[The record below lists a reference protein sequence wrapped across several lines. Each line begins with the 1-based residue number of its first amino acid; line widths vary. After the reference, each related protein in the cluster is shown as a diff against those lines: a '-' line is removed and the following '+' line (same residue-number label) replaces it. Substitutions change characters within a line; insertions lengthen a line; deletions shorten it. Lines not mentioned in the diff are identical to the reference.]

1 MKYSSTTNSG
11 NSLGIHIILVAL
23 VVIIHLFYQNTSS
36 SFGVSSFHL
45 HPTLKFRPTTQP
57 HRDHM
62 TDPYIGTVTETT
74 TSTSTTMTMTNND
87 SKFHFAI
94 DRGGTFTDIYC
105 TLPNGRGEIVTKLL
119 SEDPSHYNDAPT
131 EGIRRILQQY
141 DHDGTT
147 TTTTSSNIDYS
158 RGHPVSTTNIGSI
171 RMGTTVATNALLER
185 NGSRMALLITSGFT
199 DLLEIGNQSR
209 PNIFDLKC
217 TKPSLLYECVVPIH
231 ERIVLKQYTPPQYGE
246 LYEEH
251 VGVTGEV
258 IQIVEPLDVHKV
270 QESLEQ
276 LRANGIKAIAI
287 CCMHAYIY
295 PQHEIIIGQMA
306 EAMNYFDYIAM
317 SHQVMPMIKLVSRS
331 HTTTAAAYL
340 TPKIMNY
347 LHSFIQ
353 GFDENLLTNVALSFM
368 KSDGGLTPHD
378 NFGGHQAILSGPA
391 GGVVGYAKTAYHRS
405 SMHGSNNA
413 QPQPVIGYVV
423 RIHALPISC
432 LFHDKSNFQC
442 FRT

>member
-1 MKYSSTTNSG
+1 MKYHNRKNSICDIRRDFFIT
-11 NSLGIHIILVAL
+11 S
-23 VVIIHLFYQNTSS
+23 IIHYIIIVFHTTSV
-36 SFGVSSFHL
+36 FVVVVVTSFHSTPRSYPQL
-45 HPTLKFRPTTQP
+45 PYQHHSFLTGIINPSFQ
-57 HRDHM
+57 
-62 TDPYIGTVTETT
+62 TDIITM
-74 TSTSTTMTMTNND
+74 TSTGND
-87 SKFHFAI
+87 KFHFAI
-94 DRGGTFTDIYC
+94 DRGGTFTDVYC

-119 SEDPSHYNDAPT
+119 SEDPSHYDDAPT

-141 DHDGTT
+141 D
-147 TTTTSSNIDYS
+147 TSSTPSIDYS
-158 RGHPVSTTNIGSI
+158 RGHPVPTMNIGSI

-217 TKPSLLYECVVPIH
+217 TKPSLLYECVIPIP
-231 ERIVLKQYTPPQYGE
+231 ERIVLKQYTPPQYSE

-251 VGVTGEV
+251 VGITGEV
-258 IQIVEPLDVHKV
+258 IQVVQPLDLHQV

-276 LRANGIKAIAI
+276 LRTDGIKAIAI

-306 EAMNYFDYIAM
+306 AAMNYFDYIAM

-347 LHSFIQ
+347 LHSFIR
-353 GFDENLLTNVALSFM
+353 GFDTNLLSRVALSFM

-391 GGVVGYAKTAYHRS
+391 GGVVGYAKTAYHQS
-405 SMHGSNNA
+405 IH
-413 QPQPVIGYVV
+413 QEHPPPVIGYG
-423 RIHALPISC
+423 
-432 LFHDKSNFQC
+432 
-442 FRT
+442 

>member
-1 MKYSSTTNSG
+1 VNFFETWIYIWFGEHTLIRLYMRYSNRTDCVYSFGIRKDFVIIFISTVISYIVFHKIVFVVASFHSPARSFTAQQQQHPYRFLTDPSHTLEIDSIMTNSDD
-11 NSLGIHIILVAL
+11 
-23 VVIIHLFYQNTSS
+23 T
-36 SFGVSSFHL
+36 
-45 HPTLKFRPTTQP
+45 
-57 HRDHM
+57 
-62 TDPYIGTVTETT
+62 
-74 TSTSTTMTMTNND
+74 
-87 SKFHFAI
+87 KFHFAI

-119 SEDPSHYNDAPT
+119 SEDPSHYEDAPT

-141 DHDGTT
+141 DTT
-147 TTTTSSNIDYS
+147 TPSIDYS
-158 RGHPVSTTNIGSI
+158 RGHPVPTMNVGSI

-217 TKPSLLYECVVPIH
+217 TKPSLLYETVVPIH
-231 ERIVLKQYTPPQYGE
+231 ERIVLKQYTPPQYSE

-251 VGVTGEV
+251 VGITGEV
-258 IQIVEPLDVHKV
+258 IQIVQPLDLFKV

-276 LRANGIKAIAI
+276 LRVDGIKAIAI

-295 PQHEIIIGQMA
+295 PQHEMIIGQMA
-306 EAMNYFDYIAM
+306 AAMNYFDYIAM

-347 LHSFIQ
+347 LNSFIH
-353 GFDENLLTNVALSFM
+353 GFDTNLLSQVALSFM

-391 GGVVGYAKTAYHRS
+391 GGVVGYAKTAYHS
-405 SMHGSNNA
+405 STLNDESKNGDDHE
-413 QPQPVIGYVV
+413 QPQPVIG
-423 RIHALPISC
+423 
-432 LFHDKSNFQC
+432 
-442 FRT
+442 

>member
-1 MKYSSTTNSG
+1 MRTYF
-11 NSLGIHIILVAL
+11 IIATSIAFICIFFHTLISIVVVVA
-23 VVIIHLFYQNTSS
+23 
-36 SFGVSSFHL
+36 SFHPSSIVVQRGAQL
-45 HPTLKFRPTTQP
+45 HQQRQQHSGLSPSAF
-57 HRDHM
+57 D
-62 TDPYIGTVTETT
+62 TD
-74 TSTSTTMTMTNND
+74 TTMTNIDDT
-87 SKFHFAI
+87 KFHFAI

-105 TLPNGRGEIVTKLL
+105 TLPNERGEIVTKLL
-119 SEDPSHYNDAPT
+119 SEDPSHYEDAPT

-141 DHDGTT
+141 D
-147 TTTTSSNIDYS
+147 TTTTSTTGTTNPSLDYT
-158 RGHPVSTTNIGSI
+158 RGHPVPTTNIGSI

-231 ERIVLKQYTPPQYGE
+231 ERIVLKQYTPPQYSE

-251 VGVTGEV
+251 VGITGEV
-258 IQIVEPLDVHKV
+258 IQIIQPLDILKV

-276 LRANGIKAIAI
+276 LRADGIKAIAI

-295 PQHEIIIGQMA
+295 PQHELIIGQMA
-306 EAMNYFDYIAM
+306 AAMNYFDYIAM

-347 LHSFIQ
+347 LHSFIH
-353 GFDENLLTNVALSFM
+353 GFDTNLLKNVALSFM

-405 SMHGSNNA
+405 NRAHDESNE
-413 QPQPVIGYVV
+413 QPQPVIG
-423 RIHALPISC
+423 
-432 LFHDKSNFQC
+432 
-442 FRT
+442 